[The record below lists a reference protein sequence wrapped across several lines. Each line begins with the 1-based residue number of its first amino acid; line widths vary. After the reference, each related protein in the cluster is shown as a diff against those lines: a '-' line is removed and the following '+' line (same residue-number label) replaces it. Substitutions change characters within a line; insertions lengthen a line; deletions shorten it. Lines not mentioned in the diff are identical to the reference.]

1 MKVNFKQFYRGF
13 ISTIL
18 ALFSAYILI
27 SSSFSIIYPQGKL
40 NFVNIILNLT
50 YLVFVSFV
58 MLFFVG
64 ILLQIMLNFKTY
76 QHQANIQWKQVLKVN
91 WLIIILW
98 IFNLSLFSY
107 CLYVTV
113 IYNNYFDKHFY
124 QTFLISFYLFYGIF
138 SIGFVITLV
147 LFRIYIAWI
156 KDISNITDLNNL
168 TILKYLAHD
177 DLVKTAPYNFTI
189 TFPNIYELPIAW
201 FLLEEAKLI
210 SNLRKTHLLTQF
222 KKQTTPPHLFC
233 F

>member
-18 ALFSAYILI
+18 GLFSAYILI

-40 NFVNIILNLT
+40 NFVNIILKLT
-50 YLVFVSFV
+50 YLVFISFV

-64 ILLQIMLNFKTY
+64 ILLQIMLNFKSY
-76 QHQANIQWKQVLKVN
+76 QHQTNIQWKQVLKAN

-113 IYNNYFDKHFY
+113 LYNNYFDKHFY
-124 QTFLISFYLFYGIF
+124 PTFLTSFYSFYGIF
-138 SIGFVITLV
+138 SIGFIITLI

-156 KDISNITDLNNL
+156 KDVSNITDLNNL

-177 DLVKTAPYNFTI
+177 DLVKTIPYNFTI
-189 TFPNIYELPIAW
+189 AFPNICELPIAW
-201 FLLEEAKLI
+201 FLLEKAKLI
-210 SNLRKTHLLTQF
+210 SNLRKTYLLTQF